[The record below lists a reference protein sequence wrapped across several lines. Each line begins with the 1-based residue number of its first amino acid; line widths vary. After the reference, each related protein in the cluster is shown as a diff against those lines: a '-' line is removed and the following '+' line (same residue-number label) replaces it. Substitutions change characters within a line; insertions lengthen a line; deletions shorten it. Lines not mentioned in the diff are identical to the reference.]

1 MSTNEEGRYIAFARQ
16 LQMWRNKSKIS
27 LGELARRA
35 GISKSNLSRLESG
48 EGNPSLETLW
58 SLSKA
63 LDINVRELISPQPS
77 GIRIDRGT
85 SQFTAEA
92 ELANFKVSMLSSCP
106 IGSTRDIYRAEFQP
120 GEAKVSEPHGPNV
133 IEHFILISGEAR
145 VGPAQ
150 DPVVMQPGDYITFS
164 GNQSHVYEALE
175 ENTTAI
181 VVMEYA

>member
-1 MSTNEEGRYIAFARQ
+1 MTKG
-16 LQMWRNKSKIS
+16 
-27 LGELARRA
+27 
-35 GISKSNLSRLESG
+35 GISPSHVNCRCGGTRVRYLLANLRAEQAFQNQICRG
-48 EGNPSLETLW
+48 WNRAKEIQVETLW

-77 GIRIDRGT
+77 GMRIDRGA

-150 DPVVMQPGDYITFS
+150 DPVIMQPGDYITFS

-175 ENTTAI
+175 LNTTAI
-181 VVMEYA
+181 VIMEYA